1 MVRWMVR
8 LVGLVVLGLGVLL
21 PGLVS
26 SIGSSA
32 TDPVYEETSIRSYVA
47 TFLVDESGDLHVTE
61 RLKVS
66 FPGYGKH
73 GIFRFWDT
81 RDPNT
86 SARRVPDGISVTRDG
101 QEEPFDLGWENGRR
115 YRVAKIGSADVLIPA
130 GDHVYEITYDVQGVL
145 LPHEGDLPSRFYWN
159 LIPGGWQQQIERA
172 SLTVTLPADA
182 EDVQCAVGTGSAGGC
197 TARGEGGRTLKITA
211 GPLQPRTPVTVSADL
226 DLPTPAEGHD
236 VPWPHLLDSVLGAST
251 LPALAALGLAA
262 VAGLGGWLLSRGT
275 HEADPP
281 FPLMYA
287 PPDGIGPAQAQYILK
302 ERVDNTGFVA
312 SVMQAAERG
321 AVVLDRAGDGW
332 TVTDKAGAAGWA
344 NVDAVTGQVAGL
356 LGGPGQSFTASRS
369 DVTAGKTLQTEL
381 SQHAKAVSSWAKRER
396 LMSASG
402 LGGLGGL
409 VLLASLGLTVLL
421 IVKPPSDMRVWAFVP
436 GLFLLGATELG
447 AIGATT
453 RRTAKGRDLWSRV
466 GGFHRVLSTPSSVQ
480 RFDFSG
486 RQELYTAYL
495 PWAVAF
501 GCAKEWADKYRTEVG
516 AEPPTPSYLGA
527 YTGGYLAGD
536 PSSALVDDFS
546 STVSS
551 AISAYQAT
559 QSSSSSGGGGGF
571 SGGGGG
577 GGGGGGS
584 W

>member
-1 MVRWMVR
+1 MVRWVVR
-8 LVGLVVLGLGVLL
+8 LVGLGILLAAVTL
-21 PGLVS
+21 PGA
-26 SIGSSA
+26 IGSVGSDIA
-32 TDPVYEETSIRSYVA
+32 PAYEETTISKYVA
-47 TFLVDESGDLHVTE
+47 SFDLDDQGDLTVTE
-61 RLKVS
+61 RLTVS
-66 FPGYGKH
+66 FPFSGKH
-73 GIFRFWDT
+73 GIFRFWDLQ
-81 RDPNT
+81 DPNDT
-86 SARRVPDGISVTRDG
+86 SARRVPDQIAVTRDG
-101 QEEPFDLGWENGRR
+101 HDEPFTLSWESGRR
-115 YRVAKIGSADVLIPA
+115 YRVAKIGDPDVLIPP
-130 GDHVYEITYDVQGVL
+130 GDHVYVLTYRIDGVL
-145 LPHEGDLPSRFYWN
+145 LEGPDADTSRFYWN
-159 LIPGGWQQQIERA
+159 LIPGGWQQSITRA
-172 SLTVTLPADA
+172 SLTVDLPVEAG
-182 EDVQCAVGTGSAGGC
+182 EVRCAVGVGATDGC
-197 TARGEGGRTLKITA
+197 DVSGEDSTTLTIRA
-211 GPLQPRTPVTVSADL
+211 SNLPPRTPVTVRTDL
-226 DLPTPAEGHD
+226 AMATPPAGHD
-236 VPWPHLLDSVLGAST
+236 VPWPRGLDSVLGTST
-251 LPALAALGLAA
+251 SGALLLLAAALALG
-262 VAGLGGWLLSRGT
+262 VVGWLISRTT
-275 HEADPP
+275 HEATPA

-287 PPDGIGPAQAQYILK
+287 PPEGIGPAQAQYILK